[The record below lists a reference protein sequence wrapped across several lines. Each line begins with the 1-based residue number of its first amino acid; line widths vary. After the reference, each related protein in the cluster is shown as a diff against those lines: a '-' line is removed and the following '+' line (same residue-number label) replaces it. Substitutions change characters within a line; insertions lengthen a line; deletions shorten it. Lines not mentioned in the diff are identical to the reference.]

1 MAIQTTREKIAASFD
16 VLGSDLGIKNKM
28 SAPRLEKVVVS
39 TGIGSITDQNKLKL
53 IPEALALITGQS
65 AAPRQ
70 AKKSIAAFKSRQG
83 DVIGYQ
89 VTLRGEQMYS
99 FVDKLVNIALPR
111 TKDFRGI
118 PRKVVDQG
126 GNMTIGI
133 KEHTIFPETSDEDI
147 RNIFGFGITLVS
159 NVDGKQNATKFYEY
173 LGVPFVKA
181 EEGAEKKK

>member
-1 MAIQTTREKIAASFD
+1 MATKITREKIADSCQELAPE
-16 VLGSDLGIKNKM
+16 LGINNKM

-70 AKKSIAAFKSRQG
+70 AKKSIASFKSRQG

-89 VTLRGEQMYS
+89 ITLRGEQMYS
-99 FVDKLVNIALPR
+99 FVDKLINIALPR

-159 NVDGKQNATKFYEY
+159 NVEGKGEAIKFFEY
-173 LGVPFVKA
+173 LGVPFVR
-181 EEGAEKKK
+181 EEDSSAK